1 MPRASDEGRRGN
13 EGMNL
18 LRRLGGAVVKVRG
31 DDLLRRAQGVGVL
44 GWTLLAVPAVVVAL
58 AVGNLV
64 IGLLAVV
71 VVLPLAT
78 VATWRTTGPRLA
90 ERVLWL
96 GVTLLV
102 GFFFAAA
109 GKAFAAVM
117 APGAIFTNGDDL
129 LFFAG
134 GYALAAGARPHLRRA
149 VVLGAMNAR
158 NLLYRLASVVVEV
171 LNDVA
176 DLLHLPPPIRAG
188 IRRLQWLLVGGV
200 ALLFVFGFAARAL
213 PPLALLGGVVLAMCS
228 AWHPRRTTGTVRAV
242 GWLLVTLLVGVF
254 GAAIGTL
261 AGIFAGTGS
270 AGTMVLCTAGGL
282 LLATAADWPTTD
294 ARGARVVWWLSV
306 PPAVV
311 AALLGAFLLYY
322 FGFATL
328 IVLWGSVAA
337 SCAAGGLA
345 LAMMAVWV
353 RVRDTAPS
361 LPHRLALLAIA
372 ALLGAFGLALTG
384 GLLDSAFVAYC
395 AAGGLALGTLT
406 TWALYTASAR
416 NQRVFQRNLVY
427 LLAGQIAAGIVIV
440 LVVPVIVLV
449 VRNDDFYYAV
459 EKLFQELAYLFYS
472 LHYALHP
479 PAAL

>member
-1 MPRASDEGRRGN
+1 
-13 EGMNL
+13 MNL

-64 IGLLAVV
+64 IGFLAVV

-96 GVTLLV
+96 GVTLLA

-109 GKAFAAVM
+109 GRTFAAVM
-117 APGAIFTNGDDL
+117 APDAIFTNGDDL

-134 GYALAAGARPHLRRA
+134 GYALAAGARPQLRRA
-149 VVLGAMNAR
+149 VVLGAMNAP
-158 NLLYRLASVVVEV
+158 NLLHRLAGVVVKV

-254 GAAIGTL
+254 GAAMGTL
-261 AGIFAGTGS
+261 AGILPSTRTADTIIL
-270 AGTMVLCTAGGL
+270 TMILYAAGGL
-282 LLATAADWPTTD
+282 FLATAADWPTTD
-294 ARGARVVWWLSV
+294 ARGARVVWWLVV

-311 AALLGAFLLYY
+311 AVLLG
-322 FGFATL
+322 
-328 IVLWGSVAA
+328 
-337 SCAAGGLA
+337 
-345 LAMMAVWV
+345 
-353 RVRDTAPS
+353 
-361 LPHRLALLAIA
+361 A
-372 ALLGAFGLALTG
+372 ALLGALLGSALS
-384 GLLDSAFVAYC
+384 SAFVAYC
-395 AAGGLALGTLT
+395 AAGGLALGTLA
-406 TWALYTASAR
+406 TWALHIVSAA

-427 LLAGQIAAGIVIV
+427 LLAGQSAAGIVIV
-440 LVVPVIVLV
+440 LVVPIDV
-449 VRNDDFYYAV
+449 
-459 EKLFQELAYLFYS
+459 QELAYLLYS
-472 LHYALHP
+472 LYHALHP